1 MKITRRKIGQL
12 VVRQHIRDGV
22 ATGKWY
28 VDIPAKLTSSRRRHR
43 RFFDNQRQAIDMAR
57 EVTRRLSIAGIP
69 APRAAIPSL
78 RFNDAAI
85 QWCDTQNLRVRTGK
99 KRAGSLRA
107 DRHRLKP
114 LLAYFGTSPV
124 VGIDERSLLS
134 YQEHRLSSGR
144 RPATINSEIGT
155 LKHILKEAV
164 KNGALSSI
172 PTVEQIPHAPKP
184 VIIPTEAEIVRVVE
198 SLPVHLRALVVF
210 LAETG
215 CRKGEALN
223 LTWENINQ
231 ETGFVTIAPTDGWT
245 PKTASSRRQI
255 PLSGELQKRIR
266 SLPQLGR
273 YVFPGSD
280 PNKPMADFRKGLA
293 TAVRKAA
300 ITRNG
305 KSIRITPHILR
316 KANATW
322 LANRGVHP
330 RLLQSLLGH
339 SPGSRITDQH
349 YVQATEEALRQV
361 AIKLPLGNNSDAK
374 SEVAISGN
382 T

>member
-1 MKITRRKIGQL
+1 MTVSRRKIGQL
-12 VVRQHIRDGV
+12 VVRQHIRGGV
-22 ATGKWY
+22 PTGKWY
-28 VDIPAKLTSSRRRHR
+28 VDIPAKLTSNRRRHR
-43 RFFDNQRQAIDMAR
+43 RFFDNQRQAIEIAR
-57 EVTRRLSIAGIP
+57 EVSRRLSIAGIP
-69 APRAAIPSL
+69 AARTAFPNVQFS
-78 RFNDAAI
+78 DAAVR
-85 QWCDTQNLRVRTGK
+85 WCDSQTLRVRTGK

-114 LLAYFGTSPV
+114 LLAYFGTSPIV
-124 VGIDERSLLS
+124 AIDERNLLS
-134 YQEHRLSSGR
+134 YQEHRLRSGR

-164 KNGALSSI
+164 KSGALSSI
-172 PTVEQIPHAPKP
+172 PTVEQIPHGPRP
-184 VIIPTEAEIVRVVE
+184 VTIPTPAEIVRVAE
-198 SLPVHLRALVVF
+198 ALPVRLRALIVF

-215 CRKGEALN
+215 CRKGEALH
-223 LTWENINQ
+223 LTWDNIDQ
-231 ETGFVTIAPTDGWT
+231 ETGFATIAPTDGWT
-245 PKTASSRRQI
+245 PKTASSRRRI
-255 PLSGELQKRIR
+255 PLSGELLRRIGA
-266 SLPQLGR
+266 LPKLGTL
-273 YVFPGSD
+273 VFPGSD
-280 PNKPMADFRKGLA
+280 PNKPMTDFRKALA

-305 KSIRITPHILR
+305 KPLRITPHILR

-339 SPGSRITDQH
+339 SPGSRMTDQH

-361 AIKLPLGNNSDAK
+361 AIELPFAGHPHSKA
-374 SEVAISGN
+374 EVAISGN